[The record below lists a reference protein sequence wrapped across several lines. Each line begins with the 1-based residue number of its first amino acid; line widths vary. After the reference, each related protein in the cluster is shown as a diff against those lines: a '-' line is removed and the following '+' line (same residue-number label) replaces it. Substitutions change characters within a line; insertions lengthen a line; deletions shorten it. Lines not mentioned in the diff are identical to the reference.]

1 MCFGCSFTQQLCF
14 GRLKSKLLETFRYR
28 YRLCVNY
35 KNICKKGDVICICII
50 YSGVRT
56 RVVAASYWPGMHNTV
71 FLVVFMDLCERGS
84 FDNKTFQKHKEH
96 FPFLVHCCS
105 ENLPLFSAEVADNPK
120 YSLKPTSLLF
130 SIHFSISEISEL
142 QRDLCM
148 SSRVSGWLLYTHSA
162 SGKSPSL
169 ERNTVLFCIC
179 KRFLLQSESC
189 SIKTPKQQ
197 LTVIN
202 GKTSYKWGQ
211 IYLHEQVKWIVHPK
225 YDFLTLISFQTCIYL
240 QICTVVNLCRGS
252 DVRVSKPCQ
261 NGLVWW
267 TVALNVSSDSVHCR
281 FSS

>member
-1 MCFGCSFTQQLCF
+1 
-14 GRLKSKLLETFRYR
+14 
-28 YRLCVNY
+28 
-35 KNICKKGDVICICII
+35 
-50 YSGVRT
+50 
-56 RVVAASYWPGMHNTV
+56 
-71 FLVVFMDLCERGS
+71 MDLCERGS
-84 FDNKTFQKHKEH
+84 FDNKTFQKHKENV
-96 FPFLVHCCS
+96 PFLVHCCC

-130 SIHFSISEISEL
+130 STHFSISEISEL

-261 NGLVWW
+261 KGLVWW

-281 FSS
+281 LSS